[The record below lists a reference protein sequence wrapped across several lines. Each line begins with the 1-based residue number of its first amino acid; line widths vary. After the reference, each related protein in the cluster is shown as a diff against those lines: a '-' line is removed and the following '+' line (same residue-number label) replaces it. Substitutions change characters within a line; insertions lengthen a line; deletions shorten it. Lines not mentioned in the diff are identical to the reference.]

1 MRTAI
6 VSCFEYDMIM
16 VNIQKA
22 LENQVLMGKSTISTG
37 PWLQK
42 KADGP
47 WRIPREGRLVGAP
60 PLGLGKP
67 EELPSKPRGW

>member
-42 KADGP
+42 KAFCLSTRGY
-47 WRIPREGRLVGAP
+47 GFLKYHV
-60 PLGLGKP
+60 
-67 EELPSKPRGW
+67 PSGYLT